1 MIEEV
6 VNARNAIEALRA
18 GVPSR
23 HAVSQLGTTQ
33 HAIKD
38 RFLAALE
45 SAGAGIATQPLVISA
60 NFGGGKSH
68 LLEYF
73 QALAERE
80 HFVTSYVV
88 ISPEMP
94 LGNGHVVLKAI
105 AEAARAPGRTGKA
118 LRELTTELHSSS
130 DAFTKLR
137 LWAKDADI
145 HDRFRALLHLYEE
158 FRADEELRTQIL
170 EDLEGKALGKM
181 VIKQKLKELGAA
193 AAYDL
198 SGPRNALLAHDRV
211 RVMAQF
217 FRACGCK
224 GIVVFFD
231 EVERMARFS
240 LKQRIAAYEEIGW
253 WRAMAETAGAAILPV
268 FAMTTGFVQET
279 ITGNRQDELRFGSA
293 TFGFAGD
300 DRTENGRRGI
310 EMLKADPARL
320 ETPTPE
326 QEEEVR
332 YRIKAIY
339 EQAYGVTVSSQAGRA
354 PDVHTSIRAEI
365 RRWITEWDL
374 MRYDPSYATDVEEE
388 EVRFSEKE
396 IADTEMEAGGD
407 GSNE

>member
-1 MIEEV
+1 MIKEV
-6 VNARNAIEALRA
+6 VTARNAIEALRA

-33 HAIKD
+33 HEIKD

-45 SAGAGIATQPLVISA
+45 AAGAGEAVQPLVISA
-60 NFGGGKSH
+60 NFGAGKSH

-73 QALAERE
+73 QAIAERE
-80 HFVTSYVV
+80 HFVTSYTVV
-88 ISPEMP
+88 SPEMP
-94 LGNGHVVLKAI
+94 LGNGHAVLKAI

-118 LRELTTELHSSS
+118 LRETAADLQTNSS
-130 DAFTKLR
+130 AFAALR
-137 LWAKDADI
+137 LWARDADI
-145 HDRFRALLHLYEE
+145 RDRFRALLHLYED

-170 EDLEGKALGKM
+170 EDFEGKPLGKL
-181 VIKQKLKELGAA
+181 VIKNKLREIGEGTT
-193 AAYDL
+193 YDL
-198 SGPRNALLAHDRV
+198 SSPRNPLLAHDRI
-211 RVMAQF
+211 RVLAQF

-253 WRAMAETAGAAILPV
+253 WRAIAETAGAAILPV
-268 FAMTTGFVQET
+268 FAMTTGFVENT
-279 ITGNRQDELRFGSA
+279 VIAKGDDTRFVSS

-300 DRTENGRRGI
+300 DNSDTGRRGV

-320 ETPTPE
+320 DTPTPE

-339 EQAYGVTVSSQAGRA
+339 EQAYGVTVPSLPSHA
-354 PDVHTSIRAEI
+354 PDVRRSIRSEI

-374 MRYDPSYATDVEEE
+374 MRYDPSYLSAVEEE
-388 EVRFSEKE
+388 DVTFSDTEIPDAEME
-396 IADTEMEAGGD
+396 IARDDTSE
-407 GSNE
+407 

>member
-1 MIEEV
+1 MIRDV
-6 VNARNAIEALRA
+6 VTARNAIEALRA

-33 HAIKD
+33 HEIND

-45 SAGAGIATQPLVISA
+45 LVGAGEPAQPLVISA
-60 NFGGGKSH
+60 NFGAGKSH

-73 QALAERE
+73 QAIAERE
-80 HFVTSYVV
+80 HFVTSYTVV
-88 ISPEMP
+88 GPEMP

-118 LRELTTELHSSS
+118 LRETAADLHTNSP
-130 DAFTKLR
+130 AFANLR
-137 LWAKDADI
+137 LWARDADI
-145 HDRFRALLHLYEE
+145 RDRFRALLHLYEE

-170 EDLEGKALGKM
+170 EDLEGKPLGKLL
-181 VIKQKLKELGAA
+181 IKKKLREIGEG

-198 SGPRNALLAHDRV
+198 SGPRNPLLAHDRI
-211 RVMAQF
+211 RVLAQF
-217 FRACGCK
+217 FRACGCR
-224 GIVVFFD
+224 GIVIFFD

-253 WRAMAETAGAAILPV
+253 WRAIAETAGAAILPV
-268 FAMTTGFVQET
+268 FAMTTGFVENT
-279 ITGNRQDELRFGSA
+279 VIAKGDDTRFVSS

-300 DRTENGRRGI
+300 DNSDNGRRGV
-310 EMLKADPARL
+310 ELLKADPARL
-320 ETPTPE
+320 DAPTPE

-339 EQAYGVTVSSQAGRA
+339 EQAYGVVVPALPSHAPHVRA
-354 PDVHTSIRAEI
+354 SIRSEI

-374 MRYDPSYATDVEEE
+374 MRYDPSYQTDVEEE
-388 EVRFSEKE
+388 EVVFGEAE
-396 IADTEMEAGGD
+396 IPDAAIDSGD
-407 GSNE
+407 DNGTS

>member
-1 MIEEV
+1 MIREIV
-6 VNARNAIEALRA
+6 TARNAIEALRA

-33 HAIKD
+33 HAIAD
-38 RFLAALE
+38 RFHAALE
-45 SAGAGIATQPLVISA
+45 SVGAGKSTQPLVISA
-60 NFGGGKSH
+60 NFGDGKSH

-73 QALAERE
+73 QAIAERE
-80 HFVTSYVV
+80 HFVTSYTVV
-88 ISPEMP
+88 SPEMP
-94 LGNGHVVLKAI
+94 LGSGHVVLKAI

-118 LRELTTELHSSS
+118 IREIAADLHTNPSAFASLR
-130 DAFTKLR
+130 A
-137 LWAKDADI
+137 WAQDADI

-170 EDLEGKALGKM
+170 EDLEGKPLGKM
-181 VIKQKLKELGAA
+181 IVKRKLKEIGQG

-198 SGPRNALLAHDRV
+198 SSPRNPLLAHDRI
-211 RVMAQF
+211 RVLAQF

-224 GIVVFFD
+224 GLVIFFD

-240 LKQRIAAYEEIGW
+240 LKQRISAYEEIGW
-253 WRAMAETAGAAILPV
+253 WRAIAETAGAAILPV
-268 FAMTTGFVQET
+268 FAMTTGFVEEN
-279 ITGNRQDELRFGSA
+279 ITGNRQDELRFVSN

-300 DRTENGRRGI
+300 EEFNHGRRGI
-310 EMLKADPARL
+310 EMLKADPAKL

-339 EQAYGVTVSSQAGRA
+339 EQAYGVTVPSLPSHAT
-354 PDVHTSIRAEI
+354 DVRRSIRWEI

-374 MRYDPSYATDVEEE
+374 MRYDPSYVPKVLEGDVS
-388 EVRFSEKE
+388 FSGIE
-396 IADTEMEAGGD
+396 IPDAEMGLAND
-407 GSNE
+407 DS